1 MARRTWTAR
10 WVERDGEGG
19 QYVIRYEKH
28 GEMERVLEK
37 QAELLFLVG
46 LNRFF
51 FKKNIMNLATSS

>member
-51 FKKNIMNLATSS
+51 FKKKL